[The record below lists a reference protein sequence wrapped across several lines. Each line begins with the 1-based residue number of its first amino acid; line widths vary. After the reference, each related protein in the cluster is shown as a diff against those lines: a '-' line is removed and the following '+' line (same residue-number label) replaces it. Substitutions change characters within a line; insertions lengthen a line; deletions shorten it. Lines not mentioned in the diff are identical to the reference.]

1 MLNTFMREDSS
12 IQYHCNEV
20 RVRLDL
26 NKFTFT
32 INGAIAQRTDKIEK
46 IKYLERRLIK
56 EKISLSRKEENSNN
70 SKKNQA
76 KIQKILN
83 KIDNIYSDYIN
94 KCIWEI
100 VKSCPTCVVVEELK
114 ISNNTTVSRKNVEFK
129 KKLKVKCRVYGI
141 MLILHERNSYSLLI

>member
-12 IQYHCNEV
+12 IQYHCNEL

-56 EKISLSRKEENSNN
+56 
-70 SKKNQA
+70 
-76 KIQKILN
+76 
-83 KIDNIYSDYIN
+83 
-94 KCIWEI
+94 
-100 VKSCPTCVVVEELK
+100 
-114 ISNNTTVSRKNVEFK
+114 
-129 KKLKVKCRVYGI
+129 
-141 MLILHERNSYSLLI
+141 

>member
-1 MLNTFMREDSS
+1 MLNTFIREDSS
-12 IQYHCNEV
+12 IQYPRNEL

-100 VKSCPTCVVVEELK
+100 VKSCPRCVVVEELK
-114 ISNNTTVSRKNVEFK
+114 ISNNITVSRKNVEFK

-141 MLILHERNSYSLLI
+141 MLRLQ

>member
-1 MLNTFMREDSS
+1 MLNTFIREDSS
-12 IQYHCNEV
+12 IQYPRNEL

-26 NKFTFT
+26 NKFAFT
-32 INGAIAQRTDKIEK
+32 INEACMQRTDKIEK
-46 IKYLERRLIK
+46 IKYLERRMIK

-100 VKSCPTCVVVEELK
+100 VKSCPRCVVVEELK
-114 ISNNTTVSRKNVEFK
+114 TANNITISRKNVEFK

-141 MLILHERNSYSLLI
+141 MLRLQ

>member
-1 MLNTFMREDSS
+1 MLNTFIREDSL
-12 IQYHCNEV
+12 IQYPRNELK
-20 RVRLDL
+20 VRLDL
-26 NKFTFT
+26 NKFAFT
-32 INGAIAQRTDKIEK
+32 INEACMQRTDKIEK

-100 VKSCPTCVVVEELK
+100 VKSCPRCVVVEELK
-114 ISNNTTVSRKNVEFK
+114 TANNITISRKNVEFK

-141 MLILHERNSYSLLI
+141 MLRLQ

>member
-1 MLNTFMREDSS
+1 MLNTFIREDSL
-12 IQYHCNEV
+12 IQYHCNELK
-20 RVRLDL
+20 VRLDL
-26 NKFTFT
+26 NKFEFT
-32 INGAIAQRTDKIEK
+32 INEACMQRTDKIEK

-94 KCIWEI
+94 KCIWDI
-100 VKSCPTCVVVEELK
+100 VKSCPRCVVVEELK
-114 ISNNTTVSRKNVEFK
+114 ISNNITVSRKNVEFK
-129 KKLKVKCRVYGI
+129 KKLKVKCRIYGI
-141 MLILHERNSYSLLI
+141 MLRLQ

>member
-12 IQYHCNEV
+12 IQYHCNEL

-83 KIDNIYSDYIN
+83 KINIYSDYIN

-100 VKSCPTCVVVEELK
+100 VKSCPRCVVVEELK
-114 ISNNTTVSRKNVEFK
+114 ISNNITVSRKNVEFK

-141 MLILHERNSYSLLI
+141 MLRLQ

>member
-1 MLNTFMREDSS
+1 MLNTFIREDSS
-12 IQYHCNEV
+12 IQYPRNEL

-26 NKFTFT
+26 NKFAFT
-32 INGAIAQRTDKIEK
+32 INEACMQRTDKIEK

-100 VKSCPTCVVVEELK
+100 VKSCPRCVVVEELK
-114 ISNNTTVSRKNVEFK
+114 TANNITISRKNVEFK

-141 MLILHERNSYSLLI
+141 MLRLQ

>member
-12 IQYHCNEV
+12 IQYHCNEL

-26 NKFTFT
+26 NKFTFR

-100 VKSCPTCVVVEELK
+100 VKSCPRCVVVEELK
-114 ISNNTTVSRKNVEFK
+114 TANNITISRKNVEFK

-141 MLILHERNSYSLLI
+141 MLRLQ

>member
-1 MLNTFMREDSS
+1 MLNTFIREDSS
-12 IQYHCNEV
+12 IQYPRNELK
-20 RVRLDL
+20 VRLDL
-26 NKFTFT
+26 NKFAFT
-32 INGAIAQRTDKIEK
+32 INEACMQRTDKIEK

-56 EKISLSRKEENSNN
+56 EKISLLRKEENSNN

-100 VKSCPTCVVVEELK
+100 VKSCPRCVVVEELK
-114 ISNNTTVSRKNVEFK
+114 TANNITISRKNVEFK

-141 MLILHERNSYSLLI
+141 MLRLQ

>member
-1 MLNTFMREDSS
+1 MLNKFMREDSS
-12 IQYHCNEV
+12 IQYYCNELK
-20 RVRLDL
+20 VRLDL
-26 NKFTFT
+26 NKFAFT
-32 INGAIAQRTDKIEK
+32 INGACIQRTDKIEK

-56 EKISLSRKEENSNN
+56 EKISLSRKEKNSNN

-100 VKSCPTCVVVEELK
+100 VESCPRCVVVEELK
-114 ISNNTTVSRKNVEFK
+114 ISNNTTISRKNVEFK

-141 MLILHERNSYSLLI
+141 MLRLQ

>member
-1 MLNTFMREDSS
+1 MLNTFIREDSS
-12 IQYHCNEV
+12 IQYPRNELK
-20 RVRLDL
+20 VRLDL
-26 NKFTFT
+26 NKFAFT
-32 INGAIAQRTDKIEK
+32 INEACMQRTDKIEK

-56 EKISLSRKEENSNN
+56 EKISLSRKKENSNN

-100 VKSCPTCVVVEELK
+100 VKSCPRCVVVEELK
-114 ISNNTTVSRKNVEFK
+114 TANNITISRKNVEFK

-141 MLILHERNSYSLLI
+141 MLRLQ

>member
-1 MLNTFMREDSS
+1 M
-12 IQYHCNEV
+12 
-20 RVRLDL
+20 
-26 NKFTFT
+26 
-32 INGAIAQRTDKIEK
+32 QRTDKIEK

-100 VKSCPTCVVVEELK
+100 VKSCPRCVVVEELK
-114 ISNNTTVSRKNVEFK
+114 TANNITISRKNVEFK

-141 MLILHERNSYSLLI
+141 MLRLQ

>member
-12 IQYHCNEV
+12 IQYHCNEL

-100 VKSCPTCVVVEELK
+100 VKNYPRCVVVEELK
-114 ISNNTTVSRKNVEFK
+114 TANNTTISRKNVEFK

-141 MLILHERNSYSLLI
+141 MLRLQ

>member
-12 IQYHCNEV
+12 IQYPRNEL

-26 NKFTFT
+26 NKFAFT
-32 INGAIAQRTDKIEK
+32 INEACMQRTDKIEK

-100 VKSCPTCVVVEELK
+100 VKSCPRCVVVEELK
-114 ISNNTTVSRKNVEFK
+114 ISNNITVSRKNVEFK

-141 MLILHERNSYSLLI
+141 MLRLQ

>member
-1 MLNTFMREDSS
+1 MLNTFRREDSS
-12 IQYHCNEV
+12 IQYPRNELK
-20 RVRLDL
+20 VRLDL
-26 NKFTFT
+26 NKFAFT
-32 INGAIAQRTDKIEK
+32 INEACMQRTDKIEK

-100 VKSCPTCVVVEELK
+100 VKSCPRCVVVEELK
-114 ISNNTTVSRKNVEFK
+114 TANNITISRKNVEFK

-141 MLILHERNSYSLLI
+141 MLRLQ

>member
-12 IQYHCNEV
+12 IQYHCNEL

-46 IKYLERRLIK
+46 IKYLERRLVK

-100 VKSCPTCVVVEELK
+100 VKSCPRCVVVEELK
-114 ISNNTTVSRKNVEFK
+114 TANNITISRKNVEFK

-141 MLILHERNSYSLLI
+141 MLRLQ

>member
-1 MLNTFMREDSS
+1 MLNTFIREDSS
-12 IQYHCNEV
+12 IQYPRNELK
-20 RVRLDL
+20 VRLDL
-26 NKFTFT
+26 NKFAIT
-32 INGAIAQRTDKIEK
+32 INEACMQRTDKIEK

-100 VKSCPTCVVVEELK
+100 VKSCPRCVVVEELK
-114 ISNNTTVSRKNVEFK
+114 TANNITISRKNVEFK

-141 MLILHERNSYSLLI
+141 MLRLQ

>member
-1 MLNTFMREDSS
+1 MLNTFIREDSS
-12 IQYHCNEV
+12 IQYPRNELK
-20 RVRLDL
+20 VRLDL
-26 NKFTFT
+26 NKFAFT
-32 INGAIAQRTDKIEK
+32 INEACMQRTDKIEK

-94 KCIWEI
+94 KCI
-100 VKSCPTCVVVEELK
+100 
-114 ISNNTTVSRKNVEFK
+114 
-129 KKLKVKCRVYGI
+129 
-141 MLILHERNSYSLLI
+141 

>member
-1 MLNTFMREDSS
+1 MLNTFIREDSS
-12 IQYHCNEV
+12 IQYSRNELK
-20 RVRLDL
+20 VRLDL
-26 NKFTFT
+26 NKFAFT
-32 INGAIAQRTDKIEK
+32 INEACMQRTDKIEK

-56 EKISLSRKEENSNN
+56 EKISLSRKEVNSNN

-100 VKSCPTCVVVEELK
+100 VKSCPRCVVVEELK
-114 ISNNTTVSRKNVEFK
+114 TANNITISRKNVEFK

-141 MLILHERNSYSLLI
+141 MLRLQ

>member
-1 MLNTFMREDSS
+1 MLNTFIREDSS
-12 IQYHCNEV
+12 IQYPRNELW
-20 RVRLDL
+20 VRLDL
-26 NKFTFT
+26 NKFAFT
-32 INGAIAQRTDKIEK
+32 INEACMQRTDKIEK

-56 EKISLSRKEENSNN
+56 EKISLSRKEANSNN

-100 VKSCPTCVVVEELK
+100 VKSCPRCVVVEELK
-114 ISNNTTVSRKNVEFK
+114 ISNNITVSRKNVEFK
-129 KKLKVKCRVYGI
+129 KKLKVKCRIYGI
-141 MLILHERNSYSLLI
+141 MLRLQ

>member
-1 MLNTFMREDSS
+1 MLNTFIREDSS
-12 IQYHCNEV
+12 IQYPRNELK
-20 RVRLDL
+20 VRLDL
-26 NKFTFT
+26 NKFAFT
-32 INGAIAQRTDKIEK
+32 INEACMQRTDKIEK

-100 VKSCPTCVVVEELK
+100 VKSCPRCVVIEELK
-114 ISNNTTVSRKNVEFK
+114 TANNITISRKNVEFK

-141 MLILHERNSYSLLI
+141 MLRLQ

>member
-12 IQYHCNEV
+12 IQYHCNELK
-20 RVRLDL
+20 VRLDL
-26 NKFTFT
+26 NKFAFT
-32 INGAIAQRTDKIEK
+32 INGACIQRTDKIEK

-56 EKISLSRKEENSNN
+56 EKISLSRKEKNSNN

-100 VKSCPTCVVVEELK
+100 VNSCPRCVVVEELK
-114 ISNNTTVSRKNVEFK
+114 ISNNTTISRKNVEFK

-141 MLILHERNSYSLLI
+141 MLRL

>member
-12 IQYHCNEV
+12 IQYHCTEL

-70 SKKNQA
+70 SKNNQA

-100 VKSCPTCVVVEELK
+100 VKSCPRCVVVEELK
-114 ISNNTTVSRKNVEFK
+114 ISNNITVSRKNVEFK
-129 KKLKVKCRVYGI
+129 KKLKVKCRIYGI
-141 MLILHERNSYSLLI
+141 MLRLQ

>member
-1 MLNTFMREDSS
+1 MLNTFIREDSS
-12 IQYHCNEV
+12 IQYPRNEL

-26 NKFTFT
+26 NKFAFT
-32 INGAIAQRTDKIEK
+32 INEACMQRTDKIEK

-100 VKSCPTCVVVEELK
+100 VKSCPRCVVVEELK
-114 ISNNTTVSRKNVEFK
+114 ISNNITVSRKNVEFK
-129 KKLKVKCRVYGI
+129 KKLKVKCRIYGI
-141 MLILHERNSYSLLI
+141 MLRLQ

>member
-12 IQYHCNEV
+12 IQYPRNELK
-20 RVRLDL
+20 VRLDL
-26 NKFTFT
+26 NKFAFT
-32 INGAIAQRTDKIEK
+32 INEACMQRTDKIEK

-100 VKSCPTCVVVEELK
+100 VKSCPRCVVVEELK
-114 ISNNTTVSRKNVEFK
+114 TANNITISRKNVEFK

-141 MLILHERNSYSLLI
+141 MLRLQ

>member
-1 MLNTFMREDSS
+1 MLNTFIREDSS
-12 IQYHCNEV
+12 IQYPRNELK
-20 RVRLDL
+20 VRLDL
-26 NKFTFT
+26 NKFAFT
-32 INGAIAQRTDKIEK
+32 INEACLQRTEKIEK

-100 VKSCPTCVVVEELK
+100 VKSCPRCVVVEELK
-114 ISNNTTVSRKNVEFK
+114 TANNITISRKNVEFK

-141 MLILHERNSYSLLI
+141 MLRLQ

>member
-12 IQYHCNEV
+12 IQYHCTEL

-32 INGAIAQRTDKIEK
+32 INEACMQRTDKIEK

-100 VKSCPTCVVVEELK
+100 VKSCPRCVVVEELK
-114 ISNNTTVSRKNVEFK
+114 TANNITISRKNVEFK

-141 MLILHERNSYSLLI
+141 MLRLQ

>member
-12 IQYHCNEV
+12 IQYHCNEL

-26 NKFTFT
+26 NKFAFT
-32 INGAIAQRTDKIEK
+32 INGACMQRTDKIEK

-100 VKSCPTCVVVEELK
+100 VKSCARCVVVEELK
-114 ISNNTTVSRKNVEFK
+114 VSNNITVSRKNVEFK
-129 KKLKVKCRVYGI
+129 KKLKVKCRIYGI
-141 MLILHERNSYSLLI
+141 MLRLQ

>member
-1 MLNTFMREDSS
+1 MLNKFMREDSS
-12 IQYHCNEV
+12 IQYHCNELK
-20 RVRLDL
+20 VRLDL
-26 NKFTFT
+26 NKFAFT

-56 EKISLSRKEENSNN
+56 EKINLSRKEENN

-100 VKSCPTCVVVEELK
+100 VKSCPRCVVVEELK
-114 ISNNTTVSRKNVEFK
+114 ISNNITVSRKNVEFK
-129 KKLKVKCRVYGI
+129 KKLKVKCRIYGI
-141 MLILHERNSYSLLI
+141 MLRLQ